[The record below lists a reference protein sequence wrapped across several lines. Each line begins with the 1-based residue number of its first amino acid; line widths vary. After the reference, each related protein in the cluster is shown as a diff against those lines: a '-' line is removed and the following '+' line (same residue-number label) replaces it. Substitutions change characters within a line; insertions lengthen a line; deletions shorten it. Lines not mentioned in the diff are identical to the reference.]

1 MKDVSI
7 KIKIKNDQLTV
18 EANRGVTS
26 PEYMEIFAKVNLA
39 IMQQTLANASEE
51 NRARIEDE
59 LYDLYN
65 IAASNTL
72 MLFAPGKELRPNL
85 TAQAI
90 LEAENA
96 IIDREY
102 QKTVKDPTYR
112 SPIKTTAEEQSNA

>member
-7 KIKIKNDQLTV
+7 KIKIKDDKVSV
-18 EANRGVTS
+18 EANRGVTT
-26 PEYMEIFAKVNLA
+26 PEYMELLAKVNLA
-39 IMQQTLANASEE
+39 IMQQTVAMADEQHKEVITN
-51 NRARIEDE
+51 E

-96 IIDREY
+96 IIDREFK
-102 QKTVKDPTYR
+102 KTKKDPEYK
-112 SPIKTTAEEQSNA
+112 SPIRETDA